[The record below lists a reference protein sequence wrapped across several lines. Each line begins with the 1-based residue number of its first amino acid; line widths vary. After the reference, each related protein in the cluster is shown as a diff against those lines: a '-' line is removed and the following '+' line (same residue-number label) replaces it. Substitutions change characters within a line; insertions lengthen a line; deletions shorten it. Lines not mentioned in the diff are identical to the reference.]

1 MTVIKPILPDR
12 FENLE
17 RKARSD
23 IGTIVVPITSA
34 LEIIDTVYARMYSTG
49 RGAFLILKG
58 ASGAGKSTFL
68 HTLHFFREDVET
80 HSVEGSQDIKNYF
93 RNAPVR
99 RNGLIVHVLE
109 EREALRSYS
118 DRELEDWLHS
128 INGYIRSA
136 NGENALVVWPC
147 NTDELRERIVYLAER
162 IGAESLLGDSS
173 MIPEFTGP
181 RKEQYLDIA
190 ERTLATLNQGSGLSD
205 LGLTVD
211 DVDQCAANSRT
222 IGGFMTNLSSLIT
235 KRSKVVQ
242 KLIER
247 EKCRLWVL
255 VIAGNNPE
263 GEVNGLTRGQYAAI
277 DTERLLTSTGAN
289 IVANLRNYPD
299 KIGLLGSVLDA
310 KIFHLPV
317 LAALEIAR
325 AFGSEDLKDRM
336 TRNKL
341 SISGNQDNAIERLNN
356 TELGSI
362 FRAGSQGTLARGA
375 KLGSS
380 SVEAFEKLVDI
391 ATTNDALLNKSLGE
405 ALVAARFI
413 ESYKVEQDFGAG
425 LTRRTDLLAEIS
437 VGRIRIEVMWRKRVG
452 RADIANY
459 TLTKLF
465 NYGKAIG
472 YL

>member
-1 MTVIKPILPDR
+1 MTIINPILPDR
-12 FENLE
+12 FENLA
-17 RKARSD
+17 RKARGD
-23 IGTIVVPITSA
+23 IGTIVIPIADA
-34 LEIIDTVYARMYSTG
+34 LEMIDTVHARMRAAG

-80 HSVEGSQDIKNYF
+80 HSVSGSRDIKTYF
-93 RNAPVR
+93 ETAPVR

-181 RKEQYLDIA
+181 HKEQYLEIA
-190 ERTLATLNQGSGLSD
+190 ERTLAILNQGSGLSD
-205 LGLTVD
+205 LGLTDD
-211 DVDQCAANSRT
+211 DVKEYAEDSRT

-235 KRSKVVQ
+235 ERSKAVQ
-242 KLIER
+242 RLIER

-263 GEVNGLTRGQYAAI
+263 GEVNSLTRGQYAAI
-277 DTERLLTSTGAN
+277 DTERLMTSTGAN
-289 IVANLRNYPD
+289 IVADLRNYPD

-310 KIFHLPV
+310 KIFHFPV
-317 LAALEIAR
+317 LAALEIVR
-325 AFGSEDLKDRM
+325 AFGSEDLKHRM
-336 TRNKL
+336 KAKNL
-341 SISGNQDNAIERLNN
+341 SVRGNQESAIERLEN

-362 FRAGSQGTLARGA
+362 FRAGSQGTLSRGA
-375 KLGSS
+375 RLGSS
-380 SVEAFEKLVDI
+380 SVEAFEKLVEI
-391 ATTNDALLNKSLGE
+391 ATDNDTLLNKALGE
-405 ALVAARFI
+405 ALVTAHFI
-413 ESYKVEQDFGAG
+413 NSYKVEQDFGTG
-425 LTRRTDLLAEIS
+425 LTRRTDILAEVS
-437 VGRIRIEVMWRKRVG
+437 AGRIRIEVMWRKRVG